1 MTREAVTNHK
11 DRQAIIEFI
20 YDHCNLNRFRYT
32 LISTDQHLEFLKTNR
47 HFVMHNFISKSY
59 LLVFLHVNGTK
70 RAVLIDRKTLDYQPK
85 NIQDVVR
92 KASLF
97 FLRLGCPPR
106 NDIFRG
112 TILDVKFGR
121 NDQFMVYNV
130 FMLKG
135 NDFSNES
142 TEESHRLLNE
152 EQIPFLLPSELGSYE
167 DINAITS
174 SMKKKKRISGL
185 VFIPR
190 IPGNHMIF
198 IKPKEE
204 EEEDAKTDKH
214 QSTKPVVI
222 TTRLSMKKHDS
233 IPDVYYIKPNGQQKE
248 TLAYIPNIITSQ
260 RCESWFTT
268 GKNIIQAEFEYLDAI
283 DKWIPVSL

>member
-1 MTREAVTNHK
+1 
-11 DRQAIIEFI
+11 
-20 YDHCNLNRFRYT
+20 
-32 LISTDQHLEFLKTNR
+32 
-47 HFVMHNFISKSY
+47 
-59 LLVFLHVNGTK
+59 
-70 RAVLIDRKTLDYQPK
+70 
-85 NIQDVVR
+85 
-92 KASLF
+92 
-97 FLRLGCPPR
+97 
-106 NDIFRG
+106 
-112 TILDVKFGR
+112 
-121 NDQFMVYNV
+121 
-130 FMLKG
+130 
-135 NDFSNES
+135 
-142 TEESHRLLNE
+142 
-152 EQIPFLLPSELGSYE
+152 
-167 DINAITS
+167 
-174 SMKKKKRISGL
+174 
-185 VFIPR
+185 
-190 IPGNHMIF
+190 MIF

>member
-11 DRQAIIEFI
+11 DRQTIIEFI

-97 FLRLGCPPR
+97 FLRLGYPPR

-135 NDFSNES
+135 NDLSNES

-152 EQIPFLLPSELGSYE
+152 DQIPFLLPSELGSYE
-167 DINAITS
+167 DINAIAG
-174 SMKKKKRISGL
+174 SMKKNKRISGL

-204 EEEDAKTDKH
+204 DEDEEAGEDV
-214 QSTKPVVI
+214 QPTKPAI
-222 TTRLSMKKHDS
+222 ATTRLSMKKHAS
-233 IPDVYYIKPNGQQKE
+233 IPDVYYIKPNGQKE
-248 TLAYIPNIITSQ
+248 TLAYIPNVTTSH
-260 RCESWFTT
+260 RCESWFAAGNNT
-268 GKNIIQAEFEYLDAI
+268 IQAEFEYLG
-283 DKWIPVSL
+283 PL